1 MKNTLALTILLTLTT
16 LGAACHTPA
25 EPAKDVPTLRMA
37 TVLGRVINPLA
48 DALNKTLPNHF
59 PARVEVV
66 RMTGPGNGSQLIEE
80 GRIELTIVQ
89 TDSAYTAYTKG
100 LPDAPRP
107 FRKLRGV
114 SVLYPSPVHLIARE
128 SSGIRSLKDLKG
140 KRLAIGVGP
149 AQESVA
155 RAILEGA
162 GLSLSDVDARHLTD
176 EQ

>member
-1 MKNTLALTILLTLTT
+1 
-16 LGAACHTPA
+16 
-25 EPAKDVPTLRMA
+25 MA

-59 PARVEVV
+59 PARVEVI
-66 RMTGPGNGSQLIEE
+66 RLAGPVNGPQLIEE
-80 GRIELTIVQ
+80 GRVELTIVQ

-100 LPDAPRP
+100 LPNAPRP

-114 SVLYPSPVHLIARE
+114 AVLYPSPIHLIASER
-128 SSGIRSLKDLKG
+128 SGIRSLRDLKG
-140 KRLAIGVGP
+140 KRLAIGSGA

-162 GLSLSDVDARHLTD
+162 GLTLSDVDAKRLTD
-176 EQ
+176 D